1 MAKIE
6 KAKVDKQ
13 RALNSAISKGQTF
26 FLGYDVYGE
35 DSDVGY
41 R

>member
-1 MAKIE
+1 MAKVE
-6 KAKVDKQ
+6 KAKIDKQ
-13 RALNSAISKGQTF
+13 RAINTSISQGQTF